1 MEDQSKTP
9 GPTSMSGSNAIRE
22 FFDNYPGFSYNEA
35 SETMAQFYALCDLH
49 GWERGSEEREEA
61 LDGIRNAIALRFNA
75 VYGSDADS
83 LDEWHNLFRRLK
95 IFDIPS
101 TVKDCKERIKTIHVN
116 ICDLV
121 DHRPMLF
128 SSESELADY
137 SRSTGKI
144 YPKDNAYAGG
154 LLRFLLRQISGPGAY
169 HGQRRSGGHGQARGG
184 RKSKKSNPMRPRQK

>member
-1 MEDQSKTP
+1 
-9 GPTSMSGSNAIRE
+9 MSGSNAIRE

-101 TVKDCKERIKTIHVN
+101 TVKDCKEISPSA
-116 ICDLV
+116 DLWPRSV
-121 DHRPMLF
+121 SWSETKWWSW
-128 SSESELADY
+128 SS
-137 SRSTGKI
+137 
-144 YPKDNAYAGG
+144 
-154 LLRFLLRQISGPGAY
+154 PGREEKQEVQSDAPEAEIV
-169 HGQRRSGGHGQARGG
+169 ARY
-184 RKSKKSNPMRPRQK
+184 